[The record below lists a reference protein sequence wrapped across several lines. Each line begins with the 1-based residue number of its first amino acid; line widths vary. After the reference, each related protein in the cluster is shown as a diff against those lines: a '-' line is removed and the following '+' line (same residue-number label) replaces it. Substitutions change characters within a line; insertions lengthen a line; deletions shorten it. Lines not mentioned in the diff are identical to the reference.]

1 MVQKYFNINREK
13 KKYLTYVKK
22 IYLTYLETSL
32 DGLHGAGAVAGHA
45 LEEEETTLLGQDGVG
60 GSGHEYYLLLFRIFD
75 FDIAIPARVTRH
87 VFLDV
92 ASQHILNVLL
102 LETTYNNIKMN
113 PCIITVR

>member
-1 MVQKYFNINREK
+1 M
-13 KKYLTYVKK
+13 
-22 IYLTYLETSL
+22 TYLETSL

-60 GSGHEYYLLLFRIFD
+60 GSGHEYYLLLCVRNTIV
-75 FDIAIPARVTRH
+75 ISIPARVTRD

-102 LETTYNNIKMN
+102 LETTYNNNKMN

>member
-1 MVQKYFNINREK
+1 M
-13 KKYLTYVKK
+13 
-22 IYLTYLETSL
+22 TYLETSL

-60 GSGHEYYLLLFRIFD
+60 GSGHKYYLILFRII
-75 FDIAIPARVTRH
+75 DIAIPARVTRH

-102 LETTYNNIKMN
+102 LESTWNNNKMN
-113 PCIITVR
+113 PYILRIITVR